1 MKRTDVKYVLS
12 ILILC
17 CAFSS
22 NALGATIQAVNCS
35 SSSVQSAINSSNSG
49 DTVSVPSGTCTWT
62 AGVVINGKRIV
73 LQGAGI
79 DQTIVNTNLTGSA
92 IQLTGNQSSA
102 ITGFTFNLSQS
113 GLGILINGGRNWR
126 IHHNKFLS
134 TRTNLGVD
142 IDAINGEGVT
152 YIPYGVVDHNKF
164 VGAYVLTFGRGHL
177 DWAADTNWGSV
188 EATYIEDNEYTLDNQ
203 HNSIL
208 VSDANYGGRVVFRYN
223 RITVAS
229 DVTGSYDGNF
239 QWHSLQ
245 GDGTTRGSRK
255 FEIYNNIWI
264 SNRTGGSA
272 VALWPRAGTGVAF
285 NNSFINYGETA
296 MLLDNVRSYSARD
309 SYGLCDGSAAGNVD
323 GNQPGSQGYPCR
335 DQVGRGRDA
344 FLFVFGSTPYPS
356 QASEPVYQW
365 NNYRYAT
372 LSAYNSG
379 PSAGVV
385 TDFAV
390 SDEGLSKIHI
400 VANRDFYNRVQK
412 PGYTPYIYPH
422 PLTIGGNPPPSP
434 TSQPDPPTNLRIISS
449 SSRD

>member
-1 MKRTDVKYVLS
+1 MKRMDVKYVPI
-12 ILILC
+12 ILILY
-17 CAFSS
+17 CAFTS
-22 NALGATIQAVNCS
+22 NALGATIHAVNCS
-35 SSSVQSAINSSNSG
+35 SSSIQSAINSSSSG
-49 DTVSVPSGTCTWT
+49 DTVSVPPGACTWT
-62 AGVVINGKRIV
+62 AGVVINGKNIV

-79 DQTIVNTNLTGSA
+79 DQTIVSTNLNDSA
-92 IQLTGNQSSA
+92 VQLAGNQSSR
-102 ITGFTFNLSQS
+102 ITGFTFNLSQN
-113 GLGILINGGRNWR
+113 GLGILIKGGRNWR

-134 TRTNLGVD
+134 TRTNLGVYV
-142 IDAINGEGVT
+142 DAINGEGVP

-188 EATYIEDNEYTLDNQ
+188 EATYIEDNDYTLDNQ

-208 VSDANYGGRVVFRYN
+208 VSDANYGGRVVFRHN
-223 RITVAS
+223 MITVAS

-255 FEIYNNIWI
+255 FEIYNNVWI
-264 SNRTGGSA
+264 SNRAIGSA
-272 VALWPRAGTGVAF
+272 VALWPRSGTGVVF
-285 NNSFINYGETA
+285 NNSFINYGEAA

-309 SYGLCDGSAAGNVD
+309 SYGLCDGSAKGNVD
-323 GNQPGSQGYPCR
+323 GNQPGGQGYPCR
-335 DQVGRGRDA
+335 DQVGRGKDA
-344 FLFVFGSTPYPS
+344 SMFVFGFPPYPN

-365 NNYRYAT
+365 NNYRYVNVA
-372 LSAYNSG
+372 AYSRG

-385 TDFAV
+385 ADFTV

-412 PGYTPYIYPH
+412 PGYTPYTYPH
-422 PLTIGGNPPPSP
+422 PLTIGGNPST
-434 TSQPDPPTNLRIISS
+434 TSQPDPPTNLHIITSS
-449 SSRD
+449 SGE